1 MATALITGA
10 NRGIGLELTRV
21 LLGRGAQVIATA
33 REPGVATALNALG
46 AGSSGRLKV
55 VRLDVAD
62 GASFAGFETVIVRRS
77 IDLLIANAGVSGPR
91 GGHDDAGNT
100 AEAWAKIF
108 AVNVTGAFLTL
119 KACVPN
125 VAQGGKVAIL
135 SSIMA
140 SSSNVSGASYPYRA
154 SKAAVANIGANLAVE
169 LKPRGI
175 AVGVYH
181 PGWVKTDMGGPG
193 AAISPEVSAAGLVQR
208 FDHLSMATTGVFEDY
223 AGKVIGF

>member
-1 MATALITGA
+1 MATYLITGA

-21 LLGRGAQVIATA
+21 LLGRDALVIATA
-33 REPGVATALNALG
+33 RDPGAATALNALG
-46 AGSSGRLKV
+46 VGATGKLEV

-62 GASFAGFETVIVRRS
+62 AATFPVLEAAVAGRQ
-77 IDLLIANAGVSGPR
+77 IDMLIANAGVSGPR
-91 GGHDDAGNT
+91 GALDDAGNT
-100 AEAWAKIF
+100 ADAWAKIF

-119 KACVPN
+119 KTCVPKL
-125 VAQGGKVAIL
+125 AQGGKVAIL
-135 SSIMA
+135 SSVMA

-193 AAISPEVSAAGLVQR
+193 AAISPDVSAAGLVQR
-208 FDHLSMATTGVFEDY
+208 FDLLSMATTGVFEDY
-223 AGKVIGF
+223 AGKRIEF